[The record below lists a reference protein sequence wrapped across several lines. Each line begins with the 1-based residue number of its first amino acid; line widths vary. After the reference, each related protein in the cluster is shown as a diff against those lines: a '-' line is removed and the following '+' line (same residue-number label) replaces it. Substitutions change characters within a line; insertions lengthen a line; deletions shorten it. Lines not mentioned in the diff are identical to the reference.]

1 MENRLQH
8 YRKSQRMTLEQL
20 SKRSG
25 VSVNYI
31 SMIEHM
37 ESTPTVLIACRL
49 SKALGVGIE
58 DIWTCK

>member
-1 MENRLQH
+1 
-8 YRKSQRMTLEQL
+8 MTLEQL

-58 DIWTCK
+58 DIWKCK